1 MARQRI
7 ELAPEEAEELSRRA
21 RATTVPVRDRQR
33 AEIILLS
40 AQGLA
45 QQRIAEQ
52 LGISRL
58 CVNRWVGRFAL
69 RRLQG
74 LSDRAGRG
82 RKPWLPQAAV
92 QQVLEQAVTPPPHL
106 GRWSCRTMARAAAIS
121 PASVQRLWAAS
132 DIKPH
137 LSRTFKLSNDKRFE
151 EKFWDVIGL
160 YLNPPD
166 KALVLCCD
174 EKSQCQ
180 ALERTQ
186 PGLPLG
192 IGHIRTKTHDYVR
205 HGTLTLF
212 AALNYLE
219 GKLITR
225 LAPRPRPAPG
235 QACHQEWLAF
245 LKTIDEETPAEL
257 DIHIIAD
264 NYATHKHPAVT
275 RWLDRHARFHMH
287 YTPTSSSWMN
297 LVERFFRDLT
307 EFITEK
313 SFASTRELADAII
326 AFLAARNENPR
337 RYVWKAKGEDIL
349 RKINAAR
356 QALAAVQPDSN
367 SISETAH

>member
-1 MARQRI
+1 
-7 ELAPEEAEELSRRA
+7 
-21 RATTVPVRDRQR
+21 
-33 AEIILLS
+33 
-40 AQGLA
+40 
-45 QQRIAEQ
+45 
-52 LGISRL
+52 
-58 CVNRWVGRFAL
+58 
-69 RRLQG
+69 
-74 LSDRAGRG
+74 
-82 RKPWLPQAAV
+82 
-92 QQVLEQAVTPPPHL
+92 
-106 GRWSCRTMARAAAIS
+106 MARAAGLS

-225 LAPRPRPAPG
+225 LAARHR
-235 QACHQEWLAF
+235 HQEWLAF
-245 LKTIDEETPAEL
+245 LKTIDAETPADL

-356 QALAAVQPDSN
+356 AALAVAQADCVEKRLDRLRVVDDGVCARPVRAPQAAIEPPGVEQAGQRLPDVREG
-367 SISETAH
+367 IRFVRQRAGAADLDHRIRAPG

>member
-1 MARQRI
+1 MVMARQRI
-7 ELAPEEAEELSRRA
+7 ELAPAEAAELSRRA

-40 AQGLA
+40 AQGLT
-45 QQRIAEQ
+45 QLRIAEQ
-52 LGISRL
+52 IGISRL
-58 CVNRWVGRFAL
+58 SVNRWVGRFAL
-69 RRLQG
+69 HRLAG
-74 LSDRAGRG
+74 LTDRAGRG
-82 RKPWLPQAAV
+82 RKPWLPQVTV

-192 IGHIRTKTHDYVR
+192 IGHIRTRTHDYKR
-205 HGTLTLF
+205 HGTVTLF

-225 LAPRPRPAPG
+225 TATR
-235 QACHQEWLAF
+235 HTHVEWLRF
-245 LKTIDEETPAEL
+245 LKQIERETPKHLAV
-257 DIHIIAD
+257 HIIAD
-264 NYATHKHPAVT
+264 NYATHKHAKVKQ
-275 RWLDRHARFHMH
+275 WLEKHPQFQLHF
-287 YTPTSSSWMN
+287 TPTGSSWLN
-297 LVERFFRDLT
+297 LVERFFADLT
-307 EFITEK
+307 VECIREG
-313 SFASTRELADAII
+313 SFQSVRELVEAIDEYLAD
-326 AFLAARNENPR
+326 RNENPK
-337 RYVWKAKGEDIL
+337 RYVWRAKGEDIL
-349 RKINAAR
+349 RKIQRAKDK
-356 QALAAVQPDSN
+356 LLDVIN
-367 SISETAH
+367 S